1 MPDSPPSLTVP
12 LVRQSLSPRI
22 FPASPPSHTALLSP
36 RTIPAASPLQTPLS
50 ARMILTPPPSLLALL
65 SLGTIP
71 ASTHT
76 PAKLLKPR
84 NDSSLPRP
92 SPQAPISPGTIPT
105 SHLPPPLTS
114 PSARNDTHLCHLSTH
129 QPSLATLSH
138 SFLLYAIL
146 PRRRRRRHPPSFKP
160 SSNGT
165 CPLTLDRTA
174 FF

>member
-1 MPDSPPSLTVP
+1 MLPSGAAVPDFPSSLTVP

-36 RTIPAASPLQTPLS
+36 RTIPAASSLQPPLS

-105 SHLPPPLTS
+105 SHPLSRPPQLGTTPTSATSQPTNLPWRLCLTLS
-114 PSARNDTHLCHLSTH
+114 CSTPSCPAAAA
-129 QPSLATLSH
+129 ATL
-138 SFLLYAIL
+138 L
-146 PRRRRRRHPPSFKP
+146 P
-160 SSNGT
+160 SS
-165 CPLTLDRTA
+165 PAAMVLVPSP
-174 FF
+174 

>member
-1 MPDSPPSLTVP
+1 MPDFPSSLTVP

-36 RTIPAASPLQTPLS
+36 RTIPAASSLQPPLS

-105 SHLPPPLTS
+105 SQPLSRPPQLGTTPTSATSQPTNLPWRLCLTLS
-114 PSARNDTHLCHLSTH
+114 CSTPSCPAAA
-129 QPSLATLSH
+129 ATL
-138 SFLLYAIL
+138 L
-146 PRRRRRRHPPSFKP
+146 P
-160 SSNGT
+160 SS
-165 CPLTLDRTA
+165 PAAMVLVPSP
-174 FF
+174 